1 MIYYNLETLT
11 DYFPPML
18 ANFNATTYAAGPWNS
33 VVFHCPA
40 ENERLALCVD
50 SNGSWIKYF

>member
-18 ANFNATTYAAGPWNS
+18 ANFNATTYAAGPNS